1 MDYSSVKGM
10 HDIYGHEAAGMSYIS
25 SVLKATAELYSYS
38 EMIPP
43 VLEYTEVF
51 SRGTGES
58 SDIVRKEMYT
68 FTDKGERSV
77 TLRPEFTAGVVRSV
91 VSNKLYATE
100 EMPLKL
106 YYCGP
111 AFRYERP
118 QLGRYRQF
126 NQFGVEAI
134 GQDSARLDAE
144 CIIMAVQG
152 LSMLGFEKLSLKI
165 NTIGD
170 DETRAAYREA
180 LKSYFALHIDT
191 MCEDCHE
198 RLKLNPM
205 RILDCKVEADQK
217 IAQGAPK
224 IKDYLSKESE
234 KRFYETLSI
243 INDLGI
249 DYEIDDSLV
258 RGLDYYSEVVFE
270 IHALAKDGTDYGALC
285 GGGHYGGLVKE
296 LGGPD
301 LPGVGFAMGLER
313 VYGLMEK
320 DGLLANLETGI
331 DIYVMP
337 VGENVLNDVFVLT
350 EEVRQ
355 LGYSADTPLSALK
368 MGAMFKKAE
377 RRGAKFA
384 LILGEDELAKGIA
397 QLKNLKTKEQSEISL
412 KNLGEELDAAFEKA
426 FPNAADDDGCGH
438 HDEDEPADGCL
449 DQAQEKKDDCRCGKS
464 HGGDGCGCQNE
475 KKDESGCGY
484 ADGSTSDEES
494 ECATPEKNQPEE
506 KKKGEGK

>member
-1 MDYSSVKGM
+1 MDYVSVKGM
-10 HDIYGHEAAGMSYIS
+10 HDVYGQEAAGMSYIA
-25 SVLKATAELYSYS
+25 SVLKATAELYAYT
-38 EMIPP
+38 EIVPP

-68 FTDKGERSV
+68 FNDKGERSV
-77 TLRPEFTAGVVRSV
+77 TLRPEFTAGVVRAV

-106 YYCGP
+106 FYCGP

-126 NQFGVEAI
+126 NQFGVEEI
-134 GQDSARLDAE
+134 GQDSSRVDAE
-144 CIIMAVQG
+144 CIIMAMQG
-152 LSMLGFEKLSLKI
+152 LYMLGFQKLSLKI

-170 DETRAAYREA
+170 DATRKAYREA
-180 LKSYFALHIDT
+180 LKSYFALHIDE

-198 RLKLNPM
+198 RLQLNPM
-205 RILDCKVEADQK
+205 RILDCKVENDQK
-217 IAQGAPK
+217 IAAGAPK
-224 IKDYLSKESE
+224 IKDYLSEASE

-243 INDLGI
+243 LNDLGVE
-249 DYEIDDSLV
+249 YELDDSLV

-270 IHALAKDGTDYGALC
+270 IHAIAQDGTDVGALG

-313 VYGLMEK
+313 VYSLMEK
-320 DGLLANLETGI
+320 DGLLKNLETGI
-331 DIYVMP
+331 DLYVMP

-355 LGYSADTPLSALK
+355 LGYSADTPLAALK

-377 RRGAKFA
+377 KRGAKFA
-384 LILGEDELAKGIA
+384 LILGEDERDKGVA

-412 KNLGEELDAAFEKA
+412 EHLADELDSAFHKA
-426 FPNAADDDGCGH
+426 FPDEEEEAEGHDESCSCGCGH
-438 HDEDEPADGCL
+438 DGHCSCGDAEKTDEKADDSDADLVKEGCACS
-449 DQAQEKKDDCRCGKS
+449 D
-464 HGGDGCGCQNE
+464 
-475 KKDESGCGY
+475 
-484 ADGSTSDEES
+484 ADYD
-494 ECATPEKNQPEE
+494 PEE
-506 KKKGEGK
+506 KKEEGMK

>member
-10 HDIYGHEAAGMSYIS
+10 HDIYGKEAAGLSYIS
-25 SVLKATAELYSYS
+25 SVLKATAELYGYN
-38 EMIPP
+38 EMMPP

-68 FTDKGERSV
+68 FTDKGDRSV
-77 TLRPEFTAGVVRSV
+77 TLRPEFTAGVVRAV
-91 VSNKLYATE
+91 VSNKLYANNE
-100 EMPLKL
+100 DMPLKL

-126 NQFGVEAI
+126 HQFGVEAI

-144 CIIMAVQG
+144 CVIMAIQG
-152 LSMLGFEKLSLKI
+152 LSMLGFKKLSLKI

-170 DETRAAYREA
+170 DASRAAYREA
-180 LKSYFALHIDT
+180 LKTYFAGHIDE

-205 RILDCKVEADQK
+205 RILDCKVASDQE
-217 IAQGAPK
+217 IAKGAPK
-224 IKDYLSKESE
+224 IKDYLSETSE

-249 DYEIDDSLV
+249 DYEVDDSLV
-258 RGLDYYSEVVFE
+258 RGLDYYSEMVFE
-270 IHALAKDGTDYGALC
+270 IHAIAADGTDYGALC

-301 LPGVGFAMGLER
+301 LSGVGFAMGLER
-313 VYGLMEK
+313 VEGLMEK
-320 DGLLANLETGI
+320 DDLLAGLETGI
-331 DIYVMP
+331 DLYVMP
-337 VGENVLNDVFVLT
+337 VGENVLDDTFLLT

-355 LGYSADTPLSALK
+355 LGYSADTPLAVLK

-377 RRGAKFA
+377 KRGAKFA
-384 LILGEDELAKGIA
+384 LILGEDELDKGIA
-397 QLKNLKTKEQSEISL
+397 QLKNLATKEQSEISL
-412 KNLGEELDAAFEKA
+412 KNLGEELDSAFEKA
-426 FPNAADDDGCGH
+426 FPSKEDDDGCGCGCEAK
-438 HDEDEPADGCL
+438 EDHDGCS
-449 DQAQEKKDDCRCGKS
+449 DQDKPEHQGGCSCQKETGSNEEKDEKKP
-464 HGGDGCGCQNE
+464 GGEERSKKGCACSDA
-475 KKDESGCGY
+475 DE
-484 ADGSTSDEES
+484 GS
-494 ECATPEKNQPEE
+494 NEE
-506 KKKGEGK
+506 KGKK

>member
-1 MDYSSVKGM
+1 MDYASVKGM
-10 HDIYGHEAAGMSYIS
+10 HDIYGKEAAGMAYVASI
-25 SVLKATAELYSYS
+25 LKATAELYAYT
-38 EMIPP
+38 EIVPP

-68 FTDKGERSV
+68 FNDKGDRSV
-77 TLRPEFTAGVVRSV
+77 TLRPEFTAGVVRAV
-91 VSNKLYATE
+91 VSNKMYATE

-126 NQFGVEAI
+126 NQFGVEEI
-134 GQDSARLDAE
+134 GQDSARVDAE
-144 CIIMAVQG
+144 CIIMAMQG
-152 LSMLGFEKLSLKI
+152 LYMLGFKKLSLKI

-170 DETRAAYREA
+170 EETRAKYREA
-180 LKSYFALHIDT
+180 LKAYFAGHIDE
-191 MCEDCHE
+191 MCDDCHE

-205 RILDCKVEADQK
+205 RILDCKVESDQK
-217 IAQGAPK
+217 IALGAPK
-224 IKDYLSKESE
+224 IKDYLSEASE

-243 INDLGI
+243 LNDLGVE
-249 DYEIDDSLV
+249 YELDDSLV

-270 IHALAKDGTDYGALC
+270 VHALAQDGTDYGALC

-301 LPGVGFAMGLER
+301 LVGVGFAMGLER
-313 VYGLMEK
+313 VYGLMDK
-320 DGLLANLETGI
+320 DGLLTALDSGI
-331 DIYVMP
+331 DLYVMP
-337 VGENVLNDVFVLT
+337 VGENVLDDVFTLT

-355 LGYSADTPLSALK
+355 LGYSADTPLAALK

-377 RRGAKFA
+377 KRGAKFA
-384 LILGEDELAKGIA
+384 LILGEDELNKGVA

-412 KNLGEELDAAFEKA
+412 KDLGEELDKA
-426 FPNAADDDGCGH
+426 FAKAYPNEDDDGCTESESSSHPDTPEDPEDPDKELMKEGCACS
-438 HDEDEPADGCL
+438 DADFGKEDE
-449 DQAQEKKDDCRCGKS
+449 EKGK
-464 HGGDGCGCQNE
+464 
-475 KKDESGCGY
+475 K
-484 ADGSTSDEES
+484 
-494 ECATPEKNQPEE
+494 
-506 KKKGEGK
+506 

>member
-1 MDYSSVKGM
+1 MDYVSVKGM
-10 HDIYGHEAAGMSYIS
+10 HDIYGNEAAGMAYVASI
-25 SVLKATAELYSYS
+25 LKATAELYAYR
-38 EMIPP
+38 EIVPP

-68 FTDKGERSV
+68 FNDKGDRSV
-77 TLRPEFTAGVVRSV
+77 TLRPEFTAGVVRAV
-91 VSNKLYATE
+91 VSNKMYATE

-126 NQFGVEAI
+126 NQFGVEEI
-134 GQDSARLDAE
+134 GQDSARVDAE
-144 CIIMAVQG
+144 CIIMAMQG
-152 LSMLGFEKLSLKI
+152 LYMLGFKKLSLKI

-170 DETRAAYREA
+170 EETRAKYREA
-180 LKSYFALHIDT
+180 LKSYFAGHIDE
-191 MCEDCHE
+191 MCDDCHE

-205 RILDCKVEADQK
+205 RILDCKVESDQK
-217 IAQGAPK
+217 IAEGAPK
-224 IKDYLSKESE
+224 IKDYLSEASE

-243 INDLGI
+243 LNDLGVE
-249 DYEIDDSLV
+249 YELDDSLV

-270 IHALAKDGTDYGALC
+270 VHALAKDGTDYGALC

-301 LPGVGFAMGLER
+301 LVGVGFAMGLER

-320 DGLLANLETGI
+320 DGLLANLDTGI
-331 DIYVMP
+331 DLYVMP
-337 VGENVLNDVFVLT
+337 VGENVLNDVFTLT

-355 LGYSADTPLSALK
+355 LGYSADTPLAALK

-377 RRGAKFA
+377 HRGAKFA
-384 LILGEDELAKGIA
+384 LILGEDELNKGVA

-412 KNLGEELDAAFEKA
+412 KDLGEELDKA
-426 FPNAADDDGCGH
+426 FDKAYPNEDDDGCGAEEPGKATEAP
-438 HDEDEPADGCL
+438 DPEDPEAGLMKEGCACSDADF
-449 DQAQEKKDDCRCGKS
+449 GK
-464 HGGDGCGCQNE
+464 E
-475 KKDESGCGY
+475 
-484 ADGSTSDEES
+484 
-494 ECATPEKNQPEE
+494 EE
-506 KKKGEGK
+506 KGKK

>member
-38 EMIPP
+38 EMVPP

-68 FTDKGERSV
+68 FTDKGDRSV

-134 GQDSARLDAE
+134 GQDSARIDAE
-144 CIIMAVQG
+144 CIIMAIQG

-170 DETRAAYREA
+170 DQTRAAYREA
-180 LKSYFALHIDT
+180 LKGYFALHIDE
-191 MCEDCHE
+191 MCDDCHE

-217 IAQGAPK
+217 IAAGAPK

-331 DIYVMP
+331 DLYVMP

-355 LGYSADTPLSALK
+355 LGYSADTPLAALK

-384 LILGEDELAKGIA
+384 LILGEDELEKGVA

-412 KNLGEELDAAFEKA
+412 KNLGEELDAAFNKA
-426 FPNAADDDGCGH
+426 FPNEEEDAEGCSCGCHDDE
-438 HDEDEPADGCL
+438 HDEKECCCHD
-449 DQAQEKKDDCRCGKS
+449 
-464 HGGDGCGCQNE
+464 GGDGKEGCGCR
-475 KKDESGCGY
+475 G
-484 ADGSTSDEES
+484 
-494 ECATPEKNQPEE
+494 EE
-506 KKKGEGK
+506 KGDGCCGGKHRGEGCCAHQDEKSAELKKKEDK